1 MSTFVDNVTSL
12 LKEQKI
18 TKNKML
24 SDLNLS
30 RNSFIDW
37 KKRGTIPSASVVSAI
52 AEYLGTTISS
62 LIGYPEE
69 EEMLNTFPSKL
80 TFQLDV
86 TGKKI
91 SELANYLDISDE
103 IVMNWIK
110 GSDNTYVN
118 YYEQLSDFFEILPR
132 YWTSPGM
139 LSPGI
144 EPNIDEYLLILLY
157 RDYKNT
163 GIYDPKAYGDL
174 EHYFPGL
181 RVTTNFSVLYS
192 AEDNEWL
199 SLIHRLPE
207 KKRVEFKE
215 RIEGYLECYEESVAA
230 DEALKK
236 TGTENM
242 GK

>member
-132 YWTSPGM
+132 YWKIG
-139 LSPGI
+139 
-144 EPNIDEYLLILLY
+144 
-157 RDYKNT
+157 R
-163 GIYDPKAYGDL
+163 A
-174 EHYFPGL
+174 H
-181 RVTTNFSVLYS
+181 V
-192 AEDNEWL
+192 
-199 SLIHRLPE
+199 
-207 KKRVEFKE
+207 
-215 RIEGYLECYEESVAA
+215 
-230 DEALKK
+230 
-236 TGTENM
+236 
-242 GK
+242 